1 MSVGHEQVDGLR
13 EVCHDIRQPIA
24 GVLAL
29 AGAALAEADLSDS
42 ARSRLEQI
50 VELAEWQS
58 ELVDNWL
65 ETAAGDAA
73 PTAGRTDAV
82 QVVNEAAA
90 AERLIWPGN
99 LTLIWPPEPV
109 LTGMHPVILRRMTVN
124 LLDNATRAAGPYGT
138 VTVEVTRWDS
148 RILLAVDDD
157 GPGFGSLVMGK
168 GPAQGHGL
176 GLSAVARQ
184 AIQCGGRLECGRS
197 SLGGGRVSLWL
208 PLAESLTEGRTP
220 GATWPM

>member
-1 MSVGHEQVDGLR
+1 MDGLR

-29 AGAALAEADLSDS
+29 AGAALAEADLPAG

-58 ELVDNWL
+58 DLVVNWL
-65 ETAAGDAA
+65 ATAAGDAA

-90 AERLIWPGN
+90 AVRLIWAGN

-109 LTGMHPVILRRMTVN
+109 FIRMCPVVLRRMTAN
-124 LLDNATRAAGPYGT
+124 LLDNAIRAAGPSGT

-148 RILLAVDDD
+148 RMLLAVDDD
-157 GPGFGSLVMGK
+157 GPGFGSLVRNK
-168 GPAQGHGL
+168 GLAQGHGL
-176 GLSAVARQ
+176 GLSTVARQ
-184 AIQCGGRLECGRS
+184 AIQYGGKLECGRS
-197 SLGGGRVSLWL
+197 SLGGGRVSL
-208 PLAESLTEGRTP
+208 
-220 GATWPM
+220 